1 MKRTLLAILAII
13 SLLVASCSKEYDDS
27 SLVKK
32 VDDLERR
39 VSALEALNTTVSGI
53 SNIVNALNEKDY
65 VTGVVNIEDNKGNVI
80 GYTIT
85 FSKSKPVTVY
95 NGEKGEAGPQG
106 PQGETGS
113 VGATPSVGVTLGEDG
128 LMHFA

>member
-13 SLLVASCSKEYDDS
+13 SLLVVSCSKEYDDS

-85 FSKSKPVTVY
+85 FSNY
-95 NGEKGEAGPQG
+95 I
-106 PQGETGS
+106 
-113 VGATPSVGVTLGEDG
+113 
-128 LMHFA
+128 F